1 MTKKAT
7 AFIIK
12 LCIVIALF
20 VLIFRPETFGLEGLF
35 GDVAPLDVW
44 RTLRE
49 VSTAGPAMFFFWM
62 ACATAV
68 KLLGI
73 SAGIVRWRLLLGGQ
87 GLRIP
92 GLYLVYQWFMG
103 RTIGLVLPGTLGLDG
118 YRLVESSR
126 YTREPVKCA
135 TVIAVEKLT
144 GIIAL
149 SFLVFMTF
157 PLGFKYFQFN
167 VALLALIMACL
178 FGGVVGSL
186 LLLLNPRVIQ
196 IMIAVIPVPPVAR
209 GIINKLGQAATAY
222 SSHKGVLLTA
232 LCFGL
237 LVHLGTCSKY
247 FFTFLAIRAT
257 GVSVADIFFV
267 SPLMITASV
276 LAFTISGLGV
286 REVAF
291 GLVLGSATGHA
302 VAILGGHLGLWAG
315 EIVPFILSVPLLLFG
330 GRPDRETLESD
341 RSRIAEEIQAAAPP
355 MSALLTREE
364 VRRYRREVAGMIA
377 AGAVTGILAG
387 CLIAVLESA
396 WILMQLPGLPTWGM
410 FPWGVIAYGVIF
422 GGVGLGI
429 AGGLLFLSLLFDR
442 FPPWSATVGLVYAAT
457 FAVGAFVISV
467 FRYQRDVLDGHA
479 MTSRELGMLVT
490 LVCGTALILGVVAFV
505 KAEFFRKRFR
515 FTVPRLAAACLAGW
529 AVWFGV
535 TAGVAAWMA
544 PGTPPAHFAPETAND
559 GPNILLCTID
569 ALRADYLR
577 LYNPDAA
584 AHTPNLDAFAEDSVL
599 FYHAFSQASW
609 TKPSYG
615 TMFTGLYPTAHGA
628 TTKTAVLSP
637 EVETVAGL
645 LGRSGYFSKGF
656 SNNPNM
662 TRAFGMHQ
670 GFTEYTELKPSLLFA
685 APDSAVH
692 LSMYNVLR
700 RVFMMV
706 EGRLRGGRL
715 RITDYYQPAEVI
727 TKTTLDWLDS
737 EEALDNAPFFLY
749 LHYMDTHDPF
759 MNHDEP
765 GIGYARARK
774 EHPDPERYKEPMKE
788 AYISEIVYLDYHLG
802 ALFDGL
808 KERGLYD
815 NTVIVFVSDHGEEFY
830 DHGGW
835 WHGMTLYE
843 EQLRVPLLIKL
854 PDGLHGGVAN
864 YDIARLVDIAPTMLH
879 FASVSG
885 GEEMSGQTL
894 YDLAG
899 VFTNATIT
907 YSFAENDFEGNLQ
920 QAVRSLDAALI
931 LANED
936 NPRGVAPVEFYD
948 MRDDPGQQENL
959 ADAPEYA
966 DVMAQLKEVIDRYWQ
981 MILENAPEPTDAD
994 AIDPY
999 LQQQLEALG
1008 YL

>member
-1 MTKKAT
+1 MNKKIAV
-7 AFIIK
+7 FIIK
-12 LCIVIALF
+12 LCAVIALF
-20 VLIFRPETFGLEGLF
+20 VLIFRPETFGLDSLF

-44 RTLRE
+44 QALRE
-49 VSTAGPAMFFFWM
+49 AGAAGPVMFFFWM
-62 ACATAV
+62 GCATAV

-73 SAGIVRWRLLLGGQ
+73 SAGVIRWRLLLSGQ
-87 GLRIP
+87 GLHIP
-92 GLYLVYQWFMG
+92 PLYLVYQWFMG

-157 PLGFKYFQFN
+157 PLGFKYLQFN
-167 VALLALIMACL
+167 VALLAIIMACL
-178 FGGVVGSL
+178 LGGVVGSL

-196 IMIAVIPVPPVAR
+196 IMTAVVPVPPIAR
-209 GIINKLGQAATAY
+209 GLVNKLGQAATAY
-222 SSHKGVLLTA
+222 SGRKSVLLAA
-232 LCFGL
+232 LFFGL

-247 FFTFLAIRAT
+247 FFTFMAIRAAH
-257 GVSVADIFFV
+257 VSVADIFFV

-291 GLVLGSATGHA
+291 GLVLGGATGHA

-315 EIVPFILSVPLLLFG
+315 EIAPFILSVPLLLFG
-330 GRPDRETLESD
+330 GRPDRETLEAD
-341 RSRIAEEIQAAAPP
+341 REHIAVQLRKAATPV
-355 MSALLTREE
+355 SALLTKDE
-364 VRRYRREVAGMIA
+364 VRRYRKEVAGMLCC
-377 AGAVTGILAG
+377 GAVAGILAG
-387 CLIAVLESA
+387 ALIAIIESV
-396 WILMQLPGLPTWGM
+396 WIVMQLPGLYNWGM
-410 FPWGVIAYGVIF
+410 APWGIIAYGLIF

-429 AGGLLFLSLLFDR
+429 AGGLLFLSLLFDQ
-442 FPPWSATVGLVYAAT
+442 FPAWPATTALVYAAT
-457 FAVGAFVISV
+457 FALGALVIAV

-479 MTSRELGMLVT
+479 MTGRDLGMLLAVC
-490 LVCGTALILGVVAFV
+490 CGTGLVLGVIAFV
-505 KAEFFRKRFR
+505 KIDFFKRRLR
-515 FTVPRLAAACLAGW
+515 FTVPRFVAVCLAAWLAW
-529 AVWFGV
+529 CAAAALV
-535 TAGVAAWMA
+535 AGVAA
-544 PGTPPAHFAPETAND
+544 PGRPPVHFAPDTVSN

-577 LYNPDAA
+577 MYNPDAQT
-584 AHTPNLDAFAEDSVL
+584 HTPNLDAFAQDSVQ
-599 FYHAFSQASW
+599 FYHAFSQSSW

-628 TTKTAVLSP
+628 TTKTAALSG
-637 EVETVAGL
+637 EVETVAELMAQG
-645 LGRSGYFSKGF
+645 GYFAKGF

-662 TRAFGMHQ
+662 TRVFGMHR
-670 GFTEYTELKPSLLFA
+670 GFTDYVDLKPSLLFA

-700 RVFMMV
+700 KVFMV
-706 EGRLRGGRL
+706 LEGRLRGGRL
-715 RITDYYQPAEVI
+715 RITDYYQPAETI
-727 TKTTLDWLDS
+727 TDITLDWLDS
-737 EEALDNAPFFLY
+737 EEAKNDAPFYLY
-749 LHYMDTHDPF
+749 IHYMDTHDPF
-759 MNHDEP
+759 MEHDNP

-774 EHPDPERYKEPMKE
+774 ENPDPERHKAPMRD
-788 AYISEIVYLDYHLG
+788 AYASEIEYLDYHLG
-802 ALFDGL
+802 RLFDGL
-808 KERGLYD
+808 KERALYD

-843 EQLRVPLLIKL
+843 EQLRVPLLIKF
-854 PDGLHGGVAN
+854 PDNEHAGQVN
-864 YDIARLVDIAPTMLH
+864 KDMARLVDIAPTVLH
-879 FASVSG
+879 FAG
-885 GEEMSGQTL
+885 LPTGADMSGQPL
-894 YDLAG
+894 YDTAG
-899 VFTNATIT
+899 IFTNATIA

-920 QAVRSLDAALI
+920 QAVRSLDAALL

-948 MRDDPGQQENL
+948 MREDPEQQQNL
-959 ADAPEYA
+959 ADVPTFAEQI
-966 DVMAQLKEVIDRYWQ
+966 AQLKEVIEQYWQ
-981 MILENAPEPTDAD
+981 MILENAPEPTDDAD
-994 AIDPY
+994 IDPQ

-1008 YL
+1008 YM